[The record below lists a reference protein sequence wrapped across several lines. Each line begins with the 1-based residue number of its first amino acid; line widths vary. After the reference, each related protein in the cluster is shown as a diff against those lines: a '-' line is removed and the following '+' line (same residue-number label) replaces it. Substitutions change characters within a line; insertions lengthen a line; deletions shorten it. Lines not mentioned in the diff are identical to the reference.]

1 MNVKKVSMD
10 KKSSEYRT
18 IQVVS
23 MRLLLGWAMRLRLRW
38 LLGALLMPC
47 ALAQTPEADR
57 QREYWRQQEEQRQE
71 QQRRAQDEMQR
82 QQKSAEDARRRQEQL
97 DAETR
102 KNIED
107 DRKRR
112 GLDAPA
118 AQGVAGS
125 GTEMKA
131 ARARLLKMA
140 PLPDAR
146 NPLLGRWRVESAGRS
161 RKRDDMAQLMGML
174 NNPGGAMCETLFG
187 AGSVTEFKPK
197 TWSSIDSY
205 GNDSLGPIHY
215 RGEGKVVW
223 AVPES
228 KMFNFFGFEF
238 ASPDRMTLVG
248 VEGCVL
254 VRAGAAAAS
263 ATTAP
268 PGAARMGV
276 SGSPAPPT
284 GADALVVDGAG
295 FRCGDGG
302 LYHVTNCGGDATC
315 NVEELHRPLPSSRFF
330 VSSRKPRAEIA
341 ARVQTCESGG
351 FRFAPDGKP
360 IFIK

>member
-10 KKSSEYRT
+10 KRGSGCRT
-18 IQVVS
+18 MQVVS
-23 MRLLLGWAMRLRLRW
+23 MCHVLGWAMRLSLRW
-38 LLGALLMPC
+38 LFAALLVPC
-47 ALAQTPEADR
+47 AMAQTPEADR
-57 QREYWRQQEEQRQE
+57 QREYYRELDRQREE
-71 QQRRAQDEMQR
+71 QQRRAQEEMQR
-82 QQKSAEDARRRQEQL
+82 QQKSAEDARKREQESRDQSS
-97 DAETR
+97 

-107 DRKRR
+107 YRKQR
-112 GLDAPA
+112 APTPS
-118 AQGVAGS
+118 GGSSAGT
-125 GTEMKA
+125 GADMTA
-131 ARARLLKMA
+131 ARARLLKMP

-146 NPLLGRWRVESAGRS
+146 NPLLGRWRIESAGRS
-161 RKRDDMAQLMGML
+161 RNKGDMAQLMGML

-187 AGSVTEFKPK
+187 AGSVTEFKPT

-215 RGEGKVVW
+215 RGEGKIVW

-238 ASPDRMTLVG
+238 ASPDRMALVG
-248 VEGCVL
+248 VERCVL

-263 ATTAP
+263 ATNAP

-276 SGSPAPPT
+276 SGPPARST
-284 GADALVVDGAG
+284 GADARVVDGAG

-315 NVEELHRPLPSSRFF
+315 NVEELHRPLPASHFY